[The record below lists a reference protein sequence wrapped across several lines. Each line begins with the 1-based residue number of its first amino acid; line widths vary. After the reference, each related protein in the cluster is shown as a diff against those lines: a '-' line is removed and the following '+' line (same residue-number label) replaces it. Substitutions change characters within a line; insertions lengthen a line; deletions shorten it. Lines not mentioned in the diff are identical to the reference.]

1 MRMKKELMV
10 TQRFNGTT
18 ALIIDDS
25 NMVLINVRGSLKEMG
40 FSESNITH
48 SATISKAI
56 YLCRRH
62 AYDIVLCDYNF
73 GEGLNG
79 RQFIDEIKYLKKF
92 PPTSSLIMLTGES
105 NINVVRGIAE
115 LYPDEY
121 LLKPF
126 TFNLLK
132 EKVTI
137 AIDRRNALQSIY
149 TLLYQSDI
157 EKALIECERL
167 LPLLPQFK
175 GKLNKFKG
183 EFLLHLNRGKEA
195 EKLYRE
201 LLRTDN
207 STWCQVGLANSLTAI
222 GEHKAASDIFEK
234 LLQSNSK
241 NVEVLHYVGQ
251 LSLIQNN
258 IPKAIEYFKFAADLS
273 PSNPDR
279 VLIIANLCYA
289 VDDYKISLNYYLN
302 YAELSKGMYRENHS
316 TLLNPARVMGVI
328 ASYSQNN
335 STEQRQLIGS
345 AKEILKNFLLL
356 KKESAE
362 NIHVELLMVKIL
374 LLDGDVSE
382 ALALLKGTLSKPKD
396 DDFYSS
402 FFKAELFAEL
412 DLSKESN
419 EAIERCKTLCTTTKN
434 KLVLQSQIVMASNFQ
449 KKIKKRNIKVKKFF
463 EDGLAFE
470 KEQDWQK
477 AIKCYETTLKLSP
490 YLGVVSFKILTILS
504 HAWPTTR
511 NRKQVCELAKSC
523 DKTII
528 NFWSIEQRNKANYS
542 SLKEKVWIQI
552 KLEEADDNV

>member
-1 MRMKKELMV
+1 MAI
-10 TQRFNGTT
+10 TRFNDIT

-25 NMVLINVRGSLKEMG
+25 NMVLISVRGSLKEMG
-40 FSESNITH
+40 FIESNITH
-48 SATISKAI
+48 TATISKAK

-62 AYDIVLCDYNF
+62 IYDIVLCDYNF

-79 RQFIDEIKYLKKF
+79 RQFIDEIKHLKKF
-92 PPTSSLIMLTGES
+92 PPTTSLVMLTGES

-137 AIDRRNALQSIY
+137 AIERRSALQTVY
-149 TLLYQSDI
+149 QLLNKNDI

-167 LPLLPQFK
+167 LPQQPKFK
-175 GKLNKFKG
+175 NKLNKFKG

-207 STWCQVGLANSLTAI
+207 STWCKVGLANSLNAI
-222 GEHKAASDIFEK
+222 GEYKAASDIFEK
-234 LLQSNSK
+234 LLKTNNK
-241 NVEVLHYVGQ
+241 NVDVLHYLGQ
-251 LSLIQNN
+251 SSLTQNN
-258 IPKAIEYFKFAADLS
+258 IPKAIKYFKFAADLS
-273 PSNPDR
+273 PTNPDR
-279 VLIIANLCYA
+279 VLIIANLCFA
-289 VDDYKISLNYYLN
+289 VNDYKSSLNYYLN

-316 TLLNPARVMGVI
+316 TILNPARVMGII
-328 ASYSQNN
+328 ASYSEKN
-335 STEQRQLIGS
+335 SAENRQLIS
-345 AKEILKNFLLL
+345 NIKEILKTFLLL
-356 KKESAE
+356 EKEANE
-362 NIHVELLMVKIL
+362 NIHVELIMVKL
-374 LLDGDVSE
+374 LLLEGDIAQ
-382 ALALLKGTLSKPKD
+382 ALALLKGTLSKPHD

-419 EAIERCKTLCTTTKN
+419 EAIERCKTLCADTQN

-449 KKIKKRNIKVKKFF
+449 KKIKKRNIKVQKSF

-470 KEQDWQK
+470 KQQDWQN
-477 AIKCYETTLKLSP
+477 AIKCYEFTLRLSP

-511 NRKQVCELAKSC
+511 NRKQICELAKSC

-528 NFWSIEQRNKANYS
+528 NFWSSDQRNKANYS
-542 SLKEKVWIQI
+542 PLKEKVWLQI
-552 KLEEADDNV
+552 KLKEVDDNA